1 MKKVF
6 YNNLIAK
13 SILFD
18 GYSVITL
25 FCFVLCRCVK
35 EQAKQYVINHE
46 CVHAR
51 QWTEISIASGAAIWV
66 IVLFGASPLYF
77 LICPLLFYILYGIEF
92 LVRFVKAICS
102 DNGNDKAWRA
112 AYRSI
117 SFEQEAQKAEV
128 DNNYLENSHY
138 FAWHK
143 YLYLKWN

>member
-6 YNNLIAK
+6 YNNRIAK

-51 QWTEISIASGAAIWV
+51 QWTEILIASGLLVWIA
-66 IVLFGASPLYF
+66 VLLGASPWWF
-77 LICPLLFYILYGIEF
+77 LLCSVTFYIFYVLEF
-92 LVRFVKAICS
+92 IIRFAVALFS
-102 DNGNDKAWRA
+102 DNKGETAWRA

-117 SFEQEAQKAEV
+117 SFEQEAQKSEV

-143 YLYLKWN
+143 YLKRWN